1 VVCRPGGG
9 GRAAVTISRI
19 PPEESNVTL
28 SRAVATLAV
37 ATFVAYAP
45 MTWAQTSPP
54 ATPAPKTSAEAPPAQ
69 KKPGVGEARAIKLH
83 GTVAAVDKEGKTI
96 TLKGSKGRTV
106 TLDVH
111 DPTKLEAVKVG
122 DPVVATYYEAVAV
135 QVKPAGS
142 ATPSVTVQEGRAGSK
157 PGDNPAGVIA
167 REVTL
172 VGTITAVNPKAP
184 SVTIKGPKGRTETV
198 KVKDAKNLANVKVGD
213 MVELTYAQAFAVAL
227 DKAAKH

>member
-1 VVCRPGGG
+1 VK
-9 GRAAVTISRI
+9 
-19 PPEESNVTL
+19 L
-28 SRAVATLAV
+28 SRAAITIAV
-37 ATFVAYAP
+37 ASLVAYAP
-45 MTWAQTSPP
+45 MTWAQTSSPAP
-54 ATPAPKTSAEAPPAQ
+54 ATPAPKTSAEAPPAA
-69 KKPGVGEARAIKLH
+69 KKPGVGEARAIKFH
-83 GTVAAVDKEGKTI
+83 GTVAAVDKEKKTI
-96 TLKGSKGRTV
+96 TLKGPKGRTV

-111 DPTKLEAVKVG
+111 DPTKLEVVKVG

-142 ATPSVTVQEGRAGSK
+142 ATPSVTVQEGRVGSK
-157 PGDNPAGVIA
+157 PGENPAGIIA
-167 REVTL
+167 REVIL

-184 SVTIKGPKGRTETV
+184 SVTVKGPQGRTETV